1 MKTPTQLARFNRI
14 QKRKRLLRERSRR
27 INLAFLDRDVAPCE
41 SSDLVLAFELG
52 YATGVPAC
60 EGRCTECAELC
71 GLELPATC
79 RKLPI

>member
-14 QKRKRLLRERSRR
+14 QKRKRLLKERSVR
-27 INLAFLDRDVAPCE
+27 IDPVLIEWDVVPYLPNDLA
-41 SSDLVLAFELG
+41 LAFELG
-52 YATGVPAC
+52 YVVGMPTC